1 MRFHVQIQREPK
13 PQIATSKIG
22 NLAESTAN
30 VITRLGTMFVEAGA
44 EVYRVEQTMTV
55 MGEAIPGVLKC
66 VAYVTSTGIMCSVVT
81 EDHMAT
87 RISRVEGESRNLTII
102 NAINALS
109 RETIHKHFTAVE
121 IGEKLDAIERLPH
134 YSSGVTILFGAI
146 GAAGFALFFNGGL
159 WDIVFSFLIG
169 VLISWAGDRFTGVNL
184 NNFFILVIQA
194 FITSSACELVSKYT
208 GLINVDTVIISVLM
222 LLVPGLT
229 ITNALRD
236 TMMGDYLSGLA
247 RGTEALVIAA
257 AIAVG
262 AGVGVFVF
270 S

>member
-1 MRFHVQIQREPK
+1 MQIKRQPK

-30 VITRLGTMFVEAGA
+30 VITRIGTMFVEAGA

-55 MGEAIPGVLKC
+55 VGESIPGVLKC

-81 EDHMAT
+81 KDHMAT

-109 RETIHKHFTAVE
+109 RETVHAHYSAVE

-134 YSSGVTILFGAI
+134 YSSAMTIFFGAV
-146 GAAGFALFFNGGL
+146 GAAGFALFFSGGI
-159 WDIVFSFLIG
+159 WDILFAFVIG
-169 VLISWAGDRFTGVNL
+169 VLISWAGDRFTGVGL
-184 NNFFILVIQA
+184 NNFFVLVIQS
-194 FITSSACELVSKYT
+194 FITSSACELVSRYI
-208 GLINVDTVIISVLM
+208 GLIDVNTVIISVLM

-262 AGVGVFVF
+262 AGVGVFFF